1 MNKTNASVQENPRV
15 TKGVIFFMAVACG
28 FTVANVYLNQVLLVS
43 MGKTFNVAA
52 AASIGIVA
60 TLTQVGYALGNLL
73 VVPLGDIFERRK
85 LILTLLCAVSFSLAA
100 AAISPNVTW
109 LVVTNFLIGI
119 CTVIPQII
127 VPLVAS
133 LVDEKVRGKVLGN
146 VAIGLV
152 CGILGARFVSGLID
166 VHFGW
171 RAMYWASFA
180 SMLVIIVLT
189 RLLLPKSQGVA
200 SMKYSEL
207 LTSLGPMFIQE
218 KVLRQA
224 CISQGVIFGV
234 FSVFWTTLGFLL
246 QSPSYS
252 YGSDVVGLVGLVGI
266 GGAFATPII
275 GRVIDKKGPIYAN
288 TLCMT
293 ITFIA
298 FIISITLG
306 YWLTALILSALLVT
320 VGTQANQVACQA
332 RIFQLSPDKRSRLN
346 GLYMVAT
353 FLGRALGSYIGV
365 LAWSNWGWLGVCIT
379 GMVMVSLGFTSLL
392 NMKNEVKSLK
402 MVENMKRGD
411 A

>member
-1 MNKTNASVQENPRV
+1 M
-15 TKGVIFFMAVACG
+15 
-28 FTVANVYLNQVLLVS
+28 
-43 MGKTFNVAA
+43 
-52 AASIGIVA
+52 
-60 TLTQVGYALGNLL
+60 
-73 VVPLGDIFERRK
+73 
-85 LILTLLCAVSFSLAA
+85 
-100 AAISPNVTW
+100 
-109 LVVTNFLIGI
+109 
-119 CTVIPQII
+119 
-127 VPLVAS
+127 
-133 LVDEKVRGKVLGN
+133 
-146 VAIGLV
+146 
-152 CGILGARFVSGLID
+152 
-166 VHFGW
+166 
-171 RAMYWASFA
+171 
-180 SMLVIIVLT
+180 
-189 RLLLPKSQGVA
+189 
-200 SMKYSEL
+200 
-207 LTSLGPMFIQE
+207 
-218 KVLRQA
+218 
-224 CISQGVIFGV
+224 IFGA

-353 FLGRALGSYIGV
+353 FLGGALGSYIGV

>member
-1 MNKTNASVQENPRV
+1 M
-15 TKGVIFFMAVACG
+15 
-28 FTVANVYLNQVLLVS
+28 
-43 MGKTFNVAA
+43 
-52 AASIGIVA
+52 
-60 TLTQVGYALGNLL
+60 
-73 VVPLGDIFERRK
+73 
-85 LILTLLCAVSFSLAA
+85 
-100 AAISPNVTW
+100 
-109 LVVTNFLIGI
+109 IGI

-171 RAMYWASFA
+171 RAMYWVSFA

-224 CISQGVIFGV
+224 CISQGMIFGA

-275 GRVIDKKGPIYAN
+275 GRVIDKRVQF
-288 TLCMT
+288 MR
-293 ITFIA
+293 
-298 FIISITLG
+298 
-306 YWLTALILSALLVT
+306 ILFV
-320 VGTQANQVACQA
+320 
-332 RIFQLSPDKRSRLN
+332 
-346 GLYMVAT
+346 
-353 FLGRALGSYIGV
+353 
-365 LAWSNWGWLGVCIT
+365 
-379 GMVMVSLGFTSLL
+379 
-392 NMKNEVKSLK
+392 
-402 MVENMKRGD
+402 
-411 A
+411 